1 MENENNKIDMVYLW
15 CDGNDKEFRE
25 RKNSFLTAD
34 YNIKDEEVS
43 GIKRFFDNEE
53 LRYLFFALVR
63 KIRALDQSRVYS
75 YRQAMSALVEYCL

>member
-34 YNIKDEEVS
+34 YNIKDEEV
-43 GIKRFFDNEE
+43 
-53 LRYLFFALVR
+53 
-63 KIRALDQSRVYS
+63 
-75 YRQAMSALVEYCL
+75 

>member
-43 GIKRFFDNEE
+43 GIKRFF
-53 LRYLFFALVR
+53 
-63 KIRALDQSRVYS
+63 
-75 YRQAMSALVEYCL
+75 